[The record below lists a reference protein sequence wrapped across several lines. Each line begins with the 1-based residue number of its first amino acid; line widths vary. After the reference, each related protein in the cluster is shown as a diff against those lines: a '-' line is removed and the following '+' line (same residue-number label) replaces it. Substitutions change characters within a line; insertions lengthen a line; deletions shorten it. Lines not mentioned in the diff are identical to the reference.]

1 MLAQAAAIGYERA
14 MRRILT
20 QLCLLLA
27 LVAVSAAGLASTA
40 ADLAG
45 PLHVKARLVA
55 DRLTAKPGET
65 VTIAIEQV
73 IEPGWHTYW
82 SNPGDAGLP
91 TTAKWLLAP
100 GWQAGPIQWPYP
112 KREQTGPLMD
122 YGYEHNVWLLVDLKV
137 PQDAKPGMYD
147 VTADVDWLVCR
158 EVCVPENARV
168 SQTVFVDANG
178 SVPDAVTA
186 EKFAAVRAQLPTTSP
201 WPVHYAK
208 TDKGLQ
214 LVVTAPGLSGASRPV
229 SAVFFPAKSGLI
241 TGIAPQELRF
251 SKDGLVLD
259 LTPSPRFHGGSL
271 DGVLVL
277 TSKDGSVQALHVAA
291 VSGAPV
297 SGAGDLGIWAAMLF
311 AFLGGLILNIMP
323 CVLPVLAM
331 KVLAMARAGTSR
343 GHARAESLAYGLG
356 AIASFV
362 ALGLLLAGL
371 REAGAMIGWGF
382 QLQQPIVVAG
392 LALLFL
398 AVGLNLSSVYEIN
411 PVTAGD
417 SLTRKSGLTGAF
429 FTGVLAVAVAAP
441 CTAPF
446 MASAVGF
453 GATQGVGT
461 AFGVFA
467 ALGIGFAFPFLLI
480 AAFPGTCKY
489 LPKPGNWMVTLK
501 HWLAVPIYAT
511 VIWLI
516 WVLAK
521 QVPLAGLII
530 VIVALVLAG
539 VTLWLWGRGYGKA
552 ALAALV
558 LTVATAV
565 AAGFMGVG
573 LASSNA
579 SVVNA
584 QAFNGL
590 GEVYSA
596 RKLETYRKANRPVFV
611 DASASWCITCL
622 VNEEAVLKKPEVA
635 AAFKKQN
642 VAILVADWTNRDP
655 EVTKLLEANGRSGV
669 PLYAYYPAGGGAP
682 KLLPQ
687 ILTVDAV
694 LKVLTP

>member
-1 MLAQAAAIGYERA
+1 

-20 QLCLLLA
+20 QLCLLFALA
-27 LVAVSAAGLASTA
+27 AVSAAGHASSA

-45 PLHVKARLVA
+45 PLHVQSRLVA
-55 DRLTAKPGET
+55 DRLTAAPGQT
-65 VTIAIEQV
+65 VTVAIEQQ

-82 SNPGDAGLP
+82 SNPGDAGLA
-91 TTAKWLLAP
+91 TTAKWQLP
-100 GWQAGPIQWPYP
+100 SGWQAGPILWPYP

-122 YGYEHNVWLLVDLKV
+122 YGYEGKAWLLVDLSV
-137 PQDAKPGMYD
+137 PKDAKAGKYD
-147 VTADVDWLVCR
+147 LSADVDWLVCR
-158 EVCVPENARV
+158 EVCVPE
-168 SQTVFVDANG
+168 SGHLTLTLFVDAAG
-178 SVPDAVTA
+178 SVPDAVLA
-186 EKFAAVRAQLPTTSP
+186 EQFAAARAKLATRSP

-208 TDKGLQ
+208 TDKGLE
-214 LVVTAPGLSGASRPV
+214 LVVAAPGLTGASQPV
-229 SAVFFPAKSGLI
+229 SAVFFPAKAGLI
-241 TGIAPQELRF
+241 TGIAPQNLRF
-251 SKDGLVLD
+251 TKDGLVLG
-259 LTPSPRFHGGSL
+259 LTASPRFTGGKL

-277 TSKDGSVQALHVAA
+277 TSKDGSVQALSVDAPIGAA
-291 VSGAPV
+291 A
-297 SGAGDLGIWAAMLF
+297 AGDAPLGLIVAMLF

-362 ALGLLLAGL
+362 ALGLLLAVL

-417 SLTRKSGLTGAF
+417 SLTRKSGLSGAF

-441 CTAPF
+441 CSAPF

-530 VIVALVLAG
+530 VIAALVLAG

-558 LTVATAV
+558 LTLAAVV
-565 AAGFMGVG
+565 AAGFTGVG
-573 LASSNA
+573 LAGNTAGKSD
-579 SVVNA
+579 A

-596 RKLETYRKANRPVFV
+596 QKLETYRKAKRPVFV

-655 EVTKLLEANGRSGV
+655 EVTRLLEANGRSGV
-669 PLYAYYPAGGGAP
+669 PLYAYYPPDGGAP
-682 KLLPQ
+682 RLLPQ

-694 LKVLTP
+694 LKALTP